1 MIKIFDTLLLVAMVF
16 LNIGT
21 IGGIIWE
28 FKFSP
33 NPPDLLA
40 IFCIGST
47 VLAFDII
54 LYLAYRLFK
63 EEE

>member
-1 MIKIFDTLLLVAMVF
+1 MIKFFDTLLLLAIIL

-21 IGGIIWE
+21 VSGIIWE
-28 FKFSP
+28 FKISP

-40 IFCIGST
+40 IFCIGLT
-47 VLAFDII
+47 TLVIDIVLYFE
-54 LYLAYRLFK
+54 YRLFK

>member
-1 MIKIFDTLLLVAMVF
+1 MIKIFDTLLAFAIIL

-21 IGGIIWE
+21 ISGIIWE

-33 NPPDLLA
+33 NPPDLLS

-47 VLAFDII
+47 VLLFDIL
-54 LYLAYRLFK
+54 LYRMYK
-63 EEE
+63 EDK

>member
-1 MIKIFDTLLLVAMVF
+1 MIKFFDTLLLCAMTL

-21 IGGIIWE
+21 ISGIIWE

-33 NPPDLLA
+33 NSPDLLA

-47 VLAFDII
+47 VLVFDIV
-54 LYLAYRLFK
+54 LYFAYRLFK

>member
-1 MIKIFDTLLLVAMVF
+1 MIKVFDTLLLLAMII

-21 IGGIIWE
+21 ISGIIWE

-47 VLAFDII
+47 VLVFDIL

>member
-1 MIKIFDTLLLVAMVF
+1 MIKFFNTLLLCTMVL

-21 IGGIIWE
+21 ISGIIWE

-40 IFCIGST
+40 ILCIGST
-47 VLAFDII
+47 VLVFDIV
-54 LYLAYRLFK
+54 LYIAYRLFK
-63 EEE
+63 EEV